1 MIDPIRG
8 VDLGS
13 IQVHKKAIADIASS
27 AMAEIDGVK
36 LPAPDIFSKAKE
48 IFGYRTIPGIIVT
61 VDKNNQVSVELRVVI
76 RYGIN
81 ISDIARQ
88 IQETVRSAV
97 ERTIDISLKDINVNV
112 QGIEKGI
119 EKGGGQ

>member
-1 MIDPIRG
+1 MIDSSR

-13 IQVHKKAIADIASS
+13 IQVHKKAIADIAAS
-27 AMAEIDGVK
+27 ALAEIDGVS
-36 LPAPDIFSKAKE
+36 LPAPNLVSKAKE
-48 IFGYRTIPGIIVT
+48 ILGYRSIPGIIVT
-61 VDKNNQVSVELRVVI
+61 VDKGNQVSIELRVLV

-81 ISDIARQ
+81 IPDIARQ
-88 IQETVRSAV
+88 IQELVRTAV

-112 QGIEKGI
+112 QGIEKGL